1 MTGYKKIAIV
11 YDWMDKWGGVERVL
25 LTLNEMFPKATFF
38 TSYYNP
44 KKAYWAKH
52 LNINQSFIGKIPKFI
67 KDSRIFSVILYPL
80 AFESFNFNDFDL
92 VISVTSSYAK
102 SIITSPNTKH
112 ICYLLTPTRFLW
124 SHQDDYLK
132 KYVQYANFYIK
143 YLKNWDL
150 IAAQRPDKIIS
161 ISETVSRRC
170 EKYYGRKNDV
180 VYPPFDL
187 EYWENI
193 RHRILTKK
201 FKENKGSQ
209 LDPNSNIF
217 SSKFYLIVSRLEPYK
232 KIDLAISLFKKF
244 KKKLLIVGE
253 GTQRNYLRSISDDNI
268 HFFSKLTD
276 LELGFLYSKAEA
288 LLMPQ
293 EEDFGYVSLEAQFF
307 GCPVI
312 AFGKGGAV
320 ETVIEDKT
328 GILFNN
334 QSVGDLRQAVERFE
348 KIKYN
353 LKLNMPKLVPSNLK
367 RFSKMDFIKNFLNCI
382 E

>member
-1 MTGYKKIAIV
+1 
-11 YDWMDKWGGVERVL
+11 
-25 LTLNEMFPKATFF
+25 
-38 TSYYNP
+38 
-44 KKAYWAKH
+44 
-52 LNINQSFIGKIPKFI
+52 
-67 KDSRIFSVILYPL
+67 
-80 AFESFNFNDFDL
+80 
-92 VISVTSSYAK
+92 
-102 SIITSPNTKH
+102 
-112 ICYLLTPTRFLW
+112 
-124 SHQDDYLK
+124 
-132 KYVQYANFYIK
+132 
-143 YLKNWDL
+143 
-150 IAAQRPDKIIS
+150 
-161 ISETVSRRC
+161 
-170 EKYYGRKNDV
+170 
-180 VYPPFDL
+180 
-187 EYWENI
+187 
-193 RHRILTKK
+193 
-201 FKENKGSQ
+201 
-209 LDPNSNIF
+209 
-217 SSKFYLIVSRLEPYK
+217 
-232 KIDLAISLFKKF
+232 LAISLFKKF